1 MVRIRLFAALREAA
15 GVPEV
20 EAPAAP
26 LQAILDELGE
36 RFGERFAAVLG
47 YSSVLVDGERWRGP
61 AAPVPDGAELA
72 LLPPFSGGP
81 SSGGWT
87 PPARGMGLMR
97 KLLVAVV
104 VLLLLGA
111 VADFAAARV
120 FEDRVTEA
128 LQREYDL
135 GQRPVVQVRDFPF
148 LPHLATGRFSTIDVA
163 ATDASARGINAAQLE
178 LTLHGVRVP
187 REVLLGEPGQVTVDR
202 ADGTIELTEAEVNR
216 LLADRLRGGELAI
229 EEDGVEVR
237 QVELLG
243 TAGTCWSPASW
254 GPATAASPSPPTTS
268 GWAVAGPLDPSL
280 QDCSLSQFTFQV
292 PLPELPAGVRL
303 ERVDTRPGTVV
314 LTAGAAGSGWTPD
327 TLIP

>member
-1 MVRIRLFAALREAA
+1 
-15 GVPEV
+15 
-20 EAPAAP
+20 
-26 LQAILDELGE
+26 
-36 RFGERFAAVLG
+36 
-47 YSSVLVDGERWRGP
+47 
-61 AAPVPDGAELA
+61 
-72 LLPPFSGGP
+72 
-81 SSGGWT
+81 
-87 PPARGMGLMR
+87 MR

-135 GQRPVVQVRDFPF
+135 GKRPVVQVRDFPF

-187 REVLLGEPGQVTVDR
+187 REVMLGEPGQVTVER

-229 EEDGVEVR
+229 GEDGVEVR
-237 QVELLG
+237 TQVELLG
-243 TAGTCWSPASW
+243 QPLDVLVSGTLGARDGGVTFTPDDIRLGERGA
-254 GPATAASPSPPTTS
+254 
-268 GWAVAGPLDPSL
+268 LDPSL
-280 QDCSLSQFTFQV
+280 QGLLSSQFTFQV
-292 PLPELPAGVRL
+292 PLPNLPAGVRL

-314 LTAGAAGSGWTPD
+314 LHGRAASVGVAA
-327 TLIP
+327 